1 MVSNGDFV
9 VYFRAIRSFQ
19 QVLYVDPC
27 FSRANEVHI
36 RLGLIYKVNSDYESS
51 IKVSASHL
59 FIILFEKVAI
69 IDEENSIWAIV
80 GCKVQKVK

>member
-1 MVSNGDFV
+1 MFSNVHFV

-51 IKVSASHL
+51 IKVSASRL
-59 FIILFEKVAI
+59 FIILIEKVPAI
-69 IDEENSIWAIV
+69 NDENNIWAIV
-80 GCKVQKVK
+80 G